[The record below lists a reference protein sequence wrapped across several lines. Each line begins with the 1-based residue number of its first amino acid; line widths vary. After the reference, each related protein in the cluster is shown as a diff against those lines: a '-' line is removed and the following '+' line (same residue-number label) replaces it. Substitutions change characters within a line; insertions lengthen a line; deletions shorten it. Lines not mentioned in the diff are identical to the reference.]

1 MEFSILI
8 EVGRDTRLSI
18 EEIYLFNVYSIH
30 YHTKIGIFVATK
42 AILVLFPALSYLQQ
56 SRSFLDRSYS

>member
-1 MEFSILI
+1 MEFSVLT

-18 EEIYLFNVYSIH
+18 EEIYLFNIYSIH